1 MADKPPAASISKGHI
16 RESTAARLD
25 DFESAEKLFKWIL
38 SHVLHE
44 DDSKTHYEQRSKKFA
59 EFLYPSEVKVF
70 PYIQSSKFGI
80 DSKSISS
87 APSQVIHSDEN
98 TAHILC
104 VQLN

>member
-1 MADKPPAASISKGHI
+1 
-16 RESTAARLD
+16 
-25 DFESAEKLFKWIL
+25 
-38 SHVLHE
+38 
-44 DDSKTHYEQRSKKFA
+44 
-59 EFLYPSEVKVF
+59 LYPSEVKVF